1 MLVQLAGYCPDSC
14 PGRGGPVQSALAS
27 PETAEHATSTCEST
41 VDRPGSSLSRV
52 TNDYTA
58 ALPRKRMG
66 AGVLF
71 RDDTD
76 RVLLVEPV
84 YKDYWELPGGAVEA
98 DESPYDAA
106 LREVKE
112 ELGLALSLGRLLV
125 VDWVPPSAARTE
137 GVMFVFD
144 GGVLD
149 PRASAEI
156 RLPAD
161 ELRGWAWCTITE
173 APERLSPLLA
183 RRAVAALE
191 AAASGITRYLED
203 GQPVS

>member
-1 MLVQLAGYCPDSC
+1 MRRDPSRRIQT
-14 PGRGGPVQSALAS
+14 S
-27 PETAEHATSTCEST
+27 PETPEHAASTGRST

-58 ALPRKRMG
+58 TLPRKRMG

-71 RDDTD
+71 RDNTD

-84 YKDYWELPGGAVEA
+84 YKDYWELSGGAVEA
-98 DESPYDAA
+98 DESPYEAA
-106 LREVKE
+106 RREVKE
-112 ELGLALSLGRLLV
+112 ELGLVLEPGRLLV
-125 VDWVPPSAARTE
+125 VDWVPPRAARTE

-149 PRASAEI
+149 PKASVEI

-161 ELRGWAWCTITE
+161 ELRGCAWCTIAE
-173 APERLSPLLA
+173 AQEIG
-183 RRAVAALE
+183 RA
-191 AAASGITRYLED
+191 
-203 GQPVS
+203 